1 MITQFDNLMDFAVR
15 TAERAGKITLEHF
28 GRAVVERKLDGTEVT
43 AADRAAEE
51 FIRQMIAE
59 RYPEDGIVGEED
71 AAVEGTSGRRW
82 IVDPIDGT
90 RSFASGV
97 PLYGVL
103 MALEIEGT
111 LVLGCCHMPALRE
124 MIVAANGAG
133 AWHNGGKAEVSAV
146 DTLAEAR
153 VLTAGM
159 EYWRDWASDAGKEGW
174 ARLVE
179 RTRFART
186 WGDCYA
192 YLLVATGRAEIL
204 ADPVAGSYWDYAP
217 MVPILRESGGR
228 LTTFGGGAV
237 GAWTTALA
245 TNGRVHEAASAC
257 WGGASIDDDSLQV
270 QSIVER
276 RTA

>member
-1 MITQFDNLMDFAVR
+1 VITQYDDLMDFAVR

-51 FIRQMIAE
+51 YIRQMIAD
-59 RYPEDGIVGEED
+59 RFPEDGIVGEEG
-71 AAVEGTSGRRW
+71 AAVQGSSGRRW

-103 MALEIEGT
+103 IAVEIEG
-111 LVLGCCHMPALRE
+111 VPVVGCCHLPALRE
-124 MIVAANGAG
+124 MIVAAKGAG
-133 AWHNGGKAEVSAV
+133 AWHNGGRAAVSEVE
-146 DTLAEAR
+146 DLAEAR
-153 VLTAGM
+153 VVTGGL
-159 EYWRDWASDAGKEGW
+159 EYWRDWTTDAGMAGW
-174 ARLVE
+174 TRLVE

-186 WGDCYA
+186 WGDCYG

-204 ADPVAGSYWDYAP
+204 ADPATGSYWDYAP
-217 MVPILRESGGR
+217 MVPILEEAGGR
-228 LTTFGGGAV
+228 FTNIGGAPA

-245 TNGRVHEAASAC
+245 TNGRVHDAASAC
-257 WGGASIDDDSLQV
+257 WESREDDALQV
-270 QSIVER
+270 AAILER
-276 RTA
+276 QQGGK